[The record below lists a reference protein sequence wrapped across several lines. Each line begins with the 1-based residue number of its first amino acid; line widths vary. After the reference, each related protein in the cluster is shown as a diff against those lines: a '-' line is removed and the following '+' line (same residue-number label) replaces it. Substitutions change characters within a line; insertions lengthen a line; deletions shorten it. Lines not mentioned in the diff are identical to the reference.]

1 MFTEYKNE
9 VLIIKDTGRSL
20 DHRQLSLRNLLTLY
34 TSHKK
39 QHSHEAVF
47 YIKQSVLHLFRVGV
61 LRGLTEGLGSLKLV
75 WLDIMESV
83 NNEEMEKMGLKPTDI
98 ADFHRLL
105 EKFRDNVNP
114 ADIRYQMYT
123 QETEDEIYD
132 LLRVKESS
140 DKTKLWISV
149 A

>member
-1 MFTEYKNE
+1 MYTEYKKE
-9 VLIIKDTGRSL
+9 VLIIKDSGRSIE
-20 DHRQLSLRNLLTLY
+20 HRQLSLRNLLTLY
-34 TSHKK
+34 TSHRKK
-39 QHSHEAVF
+39 HSHEAVF

-83 NNEEMEKMGLKPTDI
+83 SNEEMEKMGLNSTDI
-98 ADFHRLL
+98 VDFHRLL
-105 EKFRDNVNP
+105 EKFRQNVNP
-114 ADIRYQMYT
+114 ADTRYQMYT

-132 LLRVKESS
+132 ILRVKESS
-140 DKTKLWISV
+140 EKTRLWISV